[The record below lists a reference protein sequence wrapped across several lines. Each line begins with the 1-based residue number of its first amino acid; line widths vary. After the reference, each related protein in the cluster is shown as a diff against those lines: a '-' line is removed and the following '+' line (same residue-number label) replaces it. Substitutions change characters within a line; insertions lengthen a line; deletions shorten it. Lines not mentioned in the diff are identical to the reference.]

1 MSIRKTIAAICLFA
15 ILCIMIQPVMAAQ
28 ANLTIDPALNYYNIG
43 ELRLRSGDME
53 GALHYFDLAM
63 AENLSLFENT
73 PAIFYMFNDKSAA
86 LVELGRYNEAIDA
99 ANTGLTYQSVNK
111 DPDENFVFQKMWEN
125 KGLAFYNL
133 GRYQESNDAFDQAIA
148 INSSK
153 SMDSLDWTS
162 KGNALNKLNR
172 YQDAIDAYNKALS
185 LNPNNSFA
193 KEARLSLQQKGPSI
207 FPFQTIIIVIIVVV
221 VIGGGAAFYFIK
233 RKKSADSSDKK
244 NNKKQ

>member
-15 ILCIMIQPVMAAQ
+15 ILCIMIQPVMAAE
-28 ANLTIDPALNYYNIG
+28 ANLTTDTSLNYYNIG
-43 ELRLRSGDME
+43 EQRLNAGDKE
-53 GALHYFDLAM
+53 GALHYFDLAL
-63 AENLSLFENT
+63 AENTSVFQTT

-111 DPDENFVFQKMWEN
+111 DPDENFVFQNMWVN

-133 GRYQESNDAFDQAIA
+133 GRYQDANDAFDQAIA
-148 INSSK
+148 INSTR
-153 SMDSLDWTS
+153 SMDWKH
-162 KGNALNKLNR
+162 KGDALNKLNR
-172 YQDAIDAYNKALS
+172 YQDAIDAYNKAIS
-185 LNPNNSFA
+185 LNPNNSYA
-193 KEARLSLQQKGPSI
+193 KEALTTLQQKGPSI

-233 RKKSADSSDKK
+233 RKKSVDSSDKK
-244 NNKKQ
+244 NSKK